1 MTNLSD
7 PIFHDEDKARE
18 YLEAQRWPDGP
29 YCPFCGQFETVARLP
44 EEGAMGKG
52 WLHCSDCRKKF
63 TVRVGSVYERS
74 HIPLRKWVFAIHLMC
89 ASKKG
94 VSPHQLHRML
104 GITYKSA
111 WFLAHRIRESMKDET
126 PAPLGG
132 EGKAVEVDETYIS
145 RKRPRKTDAFSNG
158 VGWEASDR
166 GYGHKRAIVSLV
178 ERGGRVISFHVPDS
192 TSKTIRP
199 IVMKHVDRAS
209 RLQTDEA
216 SQYVKMGREFQ
227 GGHGAVGHAKG
238 EYVRGKDHTNTIEGV
253 FSIFKRGMVGIY
265 QHCGEQHLQRYVT
278 EFDFR
283 YNHRK
288 VSDAE
293 RRVAAIKGAAG
304 KRLTYRRTDNRP
316 NE

>member
-29 YCPFCGQFETVARLP
+29 YCPYCGQFETVARLP
-44 EEGAMGKG
+44 EKGAMGKG
-52 WLHCSDCRKKF
+52 WLHCSECRKKF
-63 TVRVGSVYERS
+63 TIRVGSVYERS
-74 HIPLRKWVFAIHLMC
+74 HIPLHEWVFAIHLMC

-94 VSPHQLHRML
+94 VSAHQLHRML

-111 WFLAHRIRESMKDET
+111 WFLAHRIRESMKVAT

-132 EGKAVEVDETYIS
+132 EGQTVEVDETFYGDKKS
-145 RKRPRKTDAFSNG
+145 KPKPSFTNG
-158 VGWEASDR
+158 VGREGPR
-166 GYGHKRAIVSLV
+166 GWDHKRAIVSLV
-178 ERGGRVISFHVPDS
+178 ERGGRVISFHVPDL
-192 TSKTIRP
+192 TSKVVRP
-199 IVMKHVDRAS
+199 LIVKHAS
-209 RLQTDEA
+209 RKSRLNTDEA
-216 SQYVKMGREFQ
+216 SRYKKIGREFE
-227 GGHGAVGHAKG
+227 GGHGTVNHSI
-238 EYVRGKDHTNTIEGV
+238 EQYVNGRDTTNTVEGF
-253 FSIFKRGMVGIY
+253 FSIFKRGMVGVY

-288 VSDAE
+288 ISDAE

-304 KRLTYRRTDNRP
+304 RRLSYRRTDKRP
-316 NE
+316 N